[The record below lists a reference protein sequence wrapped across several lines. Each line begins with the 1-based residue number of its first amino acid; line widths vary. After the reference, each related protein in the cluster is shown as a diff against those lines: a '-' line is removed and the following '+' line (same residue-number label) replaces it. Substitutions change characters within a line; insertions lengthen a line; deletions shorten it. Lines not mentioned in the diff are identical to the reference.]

1 MLSLKTASLR
11 PSDRLLGLNR
21 SPMSNP
27 PVLRAAVIGL
37 GRMGMNHVRACVD
50 TPGIEL
56 AAILDHKP
64 GWAVHVGT
72 ETQSL
77 VAPDVSSLFGKVDFA
92 IVAVPTVDH
101 AATAVPLLQQGV
113 SCLVEKPI
121 SVSESDAK
129 MMITA
134 AEQGGAVLQVGHIE
148 RFNPAICTLH
158 EHLKEGSAVTRIA
171 ARRHNSPQDRTYD
184 IDAVLDLMIHDLE
197 LLFLFT
203 NQDVSDVRV
212 SSGATE
218 HAVKAGFTIGG
229 AISVELSA
237 DRKTGSPVRE
247 MIVETEDS
255 IYTVDF
261 TSQQLHRT
269 SQQLHRLTP
278 TGGEEISVERE
289 DALRRQLKAFAKAT
303 GSGTVEGAT
312 GDDGLTALQ
321 LANQIRSMAGLI

>member
-1 MLSLKTASLR
+1 
-11 PSDRLLGLNR
+11 
-21 SPMSNP
+21 
-27 PVLRAAVIGL
+27 
-37 GRMGMNHVRACVD
+37 
-50 TPGIEL
+50 
-56 AAILDHKP
+56 
-64 GWAVHVGT
+64 
-72 ETQSL
+72 
-77 VAPDVSSLFGKVDFA
+77 
-92 IVAVPTVDH
+92 
-101 AATAVPLLQQGV
+101 
-113 SCLVEKPI
+113 
-121 SVSESDAK
+121 

-158 EHLKEGSAVTRIA
+158 EQLEEGSAVTRIA

-197 LLFLFT
+197 LLSLFT

-229 AISVELSA
+229 EISVELSA

-261 TSQQLHRT
+261 T

-321 LANQIRSMAGLI
+321 LANQIRSVAGLI